1 MVTSAQIRA
10 ARGLLNWTV
19 RDLAA
24 RAGVHRNTVS
34 RFETDETG
42 GGHAMSTMRLA
53 LEQAGVVF
61 LDAEPE
67 TGLGPGVRLR
77 A

>member
-1 MVTSAQIRA
+1 
-10 ARGLLNWTV
+10 V

-53 LEQAGVVF
+53 LEKGGVMF

-67 TGLGPGVRLR
+67 KGKGPGVRLR